1 MYEGPVQN
9 LIDEFGKLPGIGP
22 KSAQRLAFHLL
33 QTDPESVERLR
44 SALQAVVE
52 GVTYCEVCGTVA
64 AADRCR
70 ICSDPRR
77 DPTIVCVVE
86 EPKDI
91 EAIERTREFHGHYH
105 VLGGALDPINGIGPN
120 ELRIAALMRRVG
132 EDFEGAGIA
141 EIIIATD
148 PNTTGE
154 ATSTYLAR
162 LLRPFPDLVVS
173 RLASGLP
180 MGADLEFADELTL
193 GSALSGRRILS
204 GGPGQAAPASAP
216 AAPRAQAGTA
226 PDQQAQASRAPAGQ
240 GPAQQ
245 APVPHPP
252 QHEGPAGAGGA
263 VLQPEQVDSP
273 EVPPT
278 TEPMDEPGPVAGQS
292 PEISYPDA
300 TTSEIEQP
308 HSISMPHRP

>member
-33 QTDPESVERLR
+33 QAEPDSVERLR

-64 AADRCR
+64 AAERCR

-77 DPTIVCVVE
+77 DPTLICVVE

-91 EAIERTREFHGHYH
+91 EAIERTREFRGLYH

-120 ELRIAALMRRVG
+120 ELRIAGLMRRVG
-132 EDFEGAGIA
+132 GEAEGEEIA

-204 GGPGQAAPASAP
+204 GGPAQAPRSGGVLRPEQIDPAQPAVPAPNSAP
-216 AAPRAQAGTA
+216 AQDTPPA
-226 PDQQAQASRAPAGQ
+226 PDAWAPA
-240 GPAQQ
+240 PADP
-245 APVPHPP
+245 AP
-252 QHEGPAGAGGA
+252 
-263 VLQPEQVDSP
+263 
-273 EVPPT
+273 
-278 TEPMDEPGPVAGQS
+278 S
-292 PEISYPDA
+292 PEIGYPRA
-300 TTSEIEQP
+300 ESEPEQP
-308 HSISMPHRP
+308 RGVSVPHRP

>member
-33 QTDPESVERLR
+33 QAEPEVVERLR
-44 SALQAVVE
+44 SALQDIAE
-52 GVTYCEVCGTVA
+52 GVSYCEVCGTVA

-77 DPTIVCVVE
+77 DPTLVCVVE

-91 EAIERTREFHGHYH
+91 EAIERTREFRGLYH

-120 ELRIAALMRRVG
+120 ELRIAGLMRRVG
-132 EDFEGAGIA
+132 GEGNDDEIA

-204 GGPGQAAPASAP
+204 GTPGQAA
-216 AAPRAQAGTA
+216 
-226 PDQQAQASRAPAGQ
+226 SRS
-240 GPAQQ
+240 
-245 APVPHPP
+245 
-252 QHEGPAGAGGA
+252 GG
-263 VLQPEQVDSP
+263 VLQPEQVDIPPEPPGGSSAESP
-273 EVPPT
+273 AAPAEASEQDSAT
-278 TEPMDEPGPVAGQS
+278 GPD
-292 PEISYPDA
+292 ISYPGRGP
-300 TTSEIEQP
+300 SEVEQP
-308 HSISMPHRP
+308 GGVSVPHRP

>member
-1 MYEGPVQN
+1 MFEGPVQN

-33 QTDPESVERLR
+33 QAEPESVERLR

-52 GVTYCEVCGTVA
+52 GVTYCEICGTVA
-64 AADRCR
+64 ASERCR

-77 DPTIVCVVE
+77 DPSMVCVVE

-91 EAIERTREFHGHYH
+91 EAIERTREFNGLYH

-120 ELRIAALMRRVG
+120 ELRIAGLMRRVG
-132 EDFEGAGIA
+132 QEFEGAEIS

-204 GGPGQAAPASAP
+204 GGPG
-216 AAPRAQAGTA
+216 
-226 PDQQAQASRAPAGQ
+226 
-240 GPAQQ
+240 
-245 APVPHPP
+245 PVGRP
-252 QHEGPAGAGGA
+252 GA
-263 VLQPEQVDSP
+263 VLQPRQVETPAPPAPAAAAPPSDPSGASWPAPDPAGEAASP
-273 EVPPT
+273 AQQ
-278 TEPMDEPGPVAGQS
+278 EPGAAQPGA
-292 PEISYPDA
+292 DA
-300 TTSEIEQP
+300 EARLHHPT
-308 HSISMPHRP
+308 

>member
-33 QTDPESVERLR
+33 QAEPDSVERLR

-52 GVTYCEVCGTVA
+52 GVTYCEDCGTVA
-64 AADRCR
+64 AAERCR

-77 DPTIVCVVE
+77 DPTLICVVE

-91 EAIERTREFHGHYH
+91 EAIERTREFRGLYH

-120 ELRIAALMRRVG
+120 ELRIAGLMRRVG
-132 EDFEGAGIA
+132 GEAEGEEIA

-204 GGPGQAAPASAP
+204 GGPAQAPRSGGVLRPEQIDPAQPAVPAPNSAP
-216 AAPRAQAGTA
+216 AQDTPPA
-226 PDQQAQASRAPAGQ
+226 PDAWAPA
-240 GPAQQ
+240 PADP
-245 APVPHPP
+245 AP
-252 QHEGPAGAGGA
+252 
-263 VLQPEQVDSP
+263 
-273 EVPPT
+273 
-278 TEPMDEPGPVAGQS
+278 S
-292 PEISYPDA
+292 PEIGYPGA
-300 TTSEIEQP
+300 ESEPEQP
-308 HSISMPHRP
+308 RGVSVPHRP

>member
-33 QTDPESVERLR
+33 QAEPDSVERLR

-64 AADRCR
+64 AAERCR

-77 DPTIVCVVE
+77 DPTLICVVE

-91 EAIERTREFHGHYH
+91 EAIERTREFRGLYH

-120 ELRIAALMRRVG
+120 ELRIAGLMRRVG
-132 EDFEGAGIA
+132 GEAEGEEIA

-204 GGPGQAAPASAP
+204 GGPAQAPRSGGVLRPEQIDPAQPAVPAQNAAPAQDTPPAPDAWAQAP
-216 AAPRAQAGTA
+216 A
-226 PDQQAQASRAPAGQ
+226 DPA
-240 GPAQQ
+240 A
-245 APVPHPP
+245 
-252 QHEGPAGAGGA
+252 
-263 VLQPEQVDSP
+263 
-273 EVPPT
+273 
-278 TEPMDEPGPVAGQS
+278 S
-292 PEISYPDA
+292 PEIGYPGA
-300 TTSEIEQP
+300 ESEPEQP
-308 HSISMPHRP
+308 RGVSVPHRP

>member
-33 QTDPESVERLR
+33 QAEPESVERLR

-52 GVTYCEVCGTVA
+52 GVTYCEICGTVA
-64 AADRCR
+64 AAERCR

-77 DPTIVCVVE
+77 DPSLVCVVE

-91 EAIERTREFHGHYH
+91 EAIERTREFNGLYH

-120 ELRIAALMRRVG
+120 ELRITGLMRRVG
-132 EDFEGAGIA
+132 QELEGTEIA

-204 GGPGQAAPASAP
+204 GGPGQAPPGAP
-216 AAPRAQAGTA
+216 AAPA
-226 PDQQAQASRAPAGQ
+226 DQ
-240 GPAQQ
+240 
-245 APVPHPP
+245 
-252 QHEGPAGAGGA
+252 GGA
-263 VLQPEQVDSP
+263 VLHPGQVDSP
-273 EVPPT
+273 QAPPAT
-278 TEPMDEPGPVAGQS
+278 DPRDEAGPVAGPVS
-292 PEISYPDA
+292 DSRPGPEISYPDA

-308 HSISMPHRP
+308 RGISMPHRP

>member
-33 QTDPESVERLR
+33 QAEPESVERLR

-64 AADRCR
+64 AAERCR

-77 DPTIVCVVE
+77 DPTLICVVE

-91 EAIERTREFHGHYH
+91 EAIERTREFRGLYH

-120 ELRIAALMRRVG
+120 ELRIAGLMRRVG
-132 EDFEGAGIA
+132 AEVEGEEIA

-162 LLRPFPDLVVS
+162 LLRPFPDLIVS

-204 GGPGQAAPASAP
+204 GGPAQPARSGGVLRPEQVDPAQPAVPAPDTGASAP
-216 AAPRAQAGTA
+216 ADSAAG
-226 PDQQAQASRAPAGQ
+226 
-240 GPAQQ
+240 
-245 APVPHPP
+245 
-252 QHEGPAGAGGA
+252 
-263 VLQPEQVDSP
+263 
-273 EVPPT
+273 
-278 TEPMDEPGPVAGQS
+278 
-292 PEISYPDA
+292 PEIGYPG
-300 TTSEIEQP
+300 TESEAEEP
-308 HSISMPHRP
+308 RGISVPHRP

>member
-33 QTDPESVERLR
+33 QTESESVERLR
-44 SALQAVVE
+44 SALQAVVD

-64 AADRCR
+64 AAERCR

-77 DPTIVCVVE
+77 DPTLVCVVE

-91 EAIERTREFHGHYH
+91 EAIERTREFRGLYH
-105 VLGGALDPINGIGPN
+105 VLGGALDPINGVGPN
-120 ELRIAALMRRVG
+120 ELRIAGLLRRVG
-132 EDFEGAGIA
+132 EQNDGDEIA

-193 GSALSGRRILS
+193 GSALSGRRVLS
-204 GGPGQAAPASAP
+204 GGEEQPARSGGVLRPDQAEPAEAGRADSGQAETAPNAEPGRADAGPAAQSGQAAGSEAEE
-216 AAPRAQAGTA
+216 
-226 PDQQAQASRAPAGQ
+226 SRG
-240 GPAQQ
+240 
-245 APVPHPP
+245 VS
-252 QHEGPAGAGGA
+252 
-263 VLQPEQVDSP
+263 V
-273 EVPPT
+273 
-278 TEPMDEPGPVAGQS
+278 
-292 PEISYPDA
+292 
-300 TTSEIEQP
+300 
-308 HSISMPHRP
+308 PHRP